1 MAKMDFT
8 LVPHEKPY
16 QYEEG
21 DLKVTRMSAWSGPG
35 CHGVCG
41 VLCYT
46 DDNGKLVKVEGDSE
60 NPFNQGRLC
69 MRCLDLP
76 EVTNH
81 KDRLLYPMKRDRKDR
96 GLDKWERITWDE
108 AFDLV
113 EKNLKEIAEKYGP
126 ESIVFCQG
134 TGRDIAAWITRLAWS
149 YGSPNY
155 GGFFSGQACYVPRIA
170 AMVATTGSYWVTDYS
185 QQFPDRYDNPN
196 YHIPETLFIW
206 GCYPLNS
213 NPDCYY
219 GHWVTDVM
227 KRGTKIVMIDPK
239 VTWLSAR
246 SEIHLPVRPGTDAA
260 LALGMLNVIINE
272 DLYDHDFVDKWCY
285 GFDELAQRVAEYP
298 VDKVS
303 EITWVPSEKI
313 IAAARL
319 LATSKPAALHWGV
332 AFDQTKEAIPAA
344 VAAMNLFEITGNID
358 VPGGM
363 MAPVS
368 ILDYASGWGQELIS
382 PEQKAKR
389 IGLDK
394 YKLLQFGFQTNSAEE
409 TVAALKTDKPYKIHG
424 CWIQTNNLLACM
436 AADPRLLQKL
446 IGQLDFVVD
455 VDLFKTPTNMAL
467 ADVLLPAATY
477 PERDGICIG
486 AGTQRAESIV
496 KVTQIGECKSDME
509 INLEI
514 GKRLNPEAW
523 PWDNVDDMFT
533 HILEKELG
541 ISFDWL
547 KENTPA
553 YPEFEYK
560 KYEKGKMRPDGGVG
574 FGTATGRIELYSTF
588 LESAGLDPL
597 PYFEEPNPGPGST
610 PALMSTY
617 PLILTTGARNIN
629 SFHSEHRQI
638 ERLRKYHPDPTVSMN
653 PETGEKYGVEE
664 GDWVWIEND
673 KGRAKSRV
681 KFTPCLDPRIISAD
695 HAWWFPEADPENLYD
710 ALEVN
715 INNLV
720 PYECGK
726 SGFGSNYK
734 TTLCRIYK
742 CESGR

>member
-1 MAKMDFT
+1 
-8 LVPHEKPY
+8 
-16 QYEEG
+16 
-21 DLKVTRMSAWSGPG
+21 
-35 CHGVCG
+35 
-41 VLCYT
+41 
-46 DDNGKLVKVEGDSE
+46 
-60 NPFNQGRLC
+60 
-69 MRCLDLP
+69 
-76 EVTNH
+76 
-81 KDRLLYPMKRDRKDR
+81 
-96 GLDKWERITWDE
+96 
-108 AFDLV
+108 
-113 EKNLKEIAEKYGP
+113 
-126 ESIVFCQG
+126 
-134 TGRDIAAWITRLAWS
+134 
-149 YGSPNY
+149 
-155 GGFFSGQACYVPRIA
+155 
-170 AMVATTGSYWVTDYS
+170 
-185 QQFPDRYDNPN
+185 
-196 YHIPETLFIW
+196 
-206 GCYPLNS
+206 
-213 NPDCYY
+213 
-219 GHWVTDVM
+219 
-227 KRGTKIVMIDPK
+227 
-239 VTWLSAR
+239 
-246 SEIHLPVRPGTDAA
+246 
-260 LALGMLNVIINE
+260 
-272 DLYDHDFVDKWCY
+272 
-285 GFDELAQRVAEYP
+285 
-298 VDKVS
+298 
-303 EITWVPSEKI
+303 
-313 IAAARL
+313 
-319 LATSKPAALHWGV
+319 
-332 AFDQTKEAIPAA
+332 
-344 VAAMNLFEITGNID
+344 
-358 VPGGM
+358 
-363 MAPVS
+363 
-368 ILDYASGWGQELIS
+368 
-382 PEQKAKR
+382 
-389 IGLDK
+389 
-394 YKLLQFGFQTNSAEE
+394 
-409 TVAALKTDKPYKIHG
+409 
-424 CWIQTNNLLACM
+424 M

-588 LESAGLDPL
+588 LEAAGLDPL

-610 PALMSTY
+610 PALMATY